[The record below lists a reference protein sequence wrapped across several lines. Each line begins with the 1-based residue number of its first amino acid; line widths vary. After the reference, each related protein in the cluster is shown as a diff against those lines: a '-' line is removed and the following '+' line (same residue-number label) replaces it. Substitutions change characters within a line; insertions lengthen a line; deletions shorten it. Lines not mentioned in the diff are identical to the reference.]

1 MPSIGAGIKKLRSQ
15 GDGMMG
21 TRQQQVQVT
30 RRSSDR
36 RDDQL
41 RAAHKE
47 AFDKILE
54 ARSTPGYQET
64 VHDAV
69 TQLIEACENY
79 VAKH

>member
-1 MPSIGAGIKKLRSQ
+1 
-15 GDGMMG
+15 MMG

-47 AFDKILE
+47 AFDKILQ
-54 ARSTPGYQET
+54 ARTTPGYQEV

-69 TQLIEACENY
+69 AKLIEACEGY

>member
-1 MPSIGAGIKKLRSQ
+1 
-15 GDGMMG
+15 MMG
-21 TRQQQVQVT
+21 TRRQQVQVT

-47 AFDKILE
+47 AFDKILQ
-54 ARSTPGYQET
+54 ARTTPGYQEV

-69 TQLIEACENY
+69 AQLIEACEGY

>member
-1 MPSIGAGIKKLRSQ
+1 
-15 GDGMMG
+15 MMG

-36 RDDQL
+36 RDDLL

-47 AFDKILE
+47 AFDKIRE
-54 ARSTPGYQET
+54 ARTTPGYQEV

-69 TQLIEACENY
+69 AQLIEACEGY

>member
-1 MPSIGAGIKKLRSQ
+1 
-15 GDGMMG
+15 MMG
-21 TRQQQVQVT
+21 TRQQQVQIT
-30 RRSSDR
+30 RRYSNE

-54 ARSTPGYQET
+54 ARTTPGYQDV

-69 TQLIEACENY
+69 AQLIEACEGY

>member
-1 MPSIGAGIKKLRSQ
+1 
-15 GDGMMG
+15 MMG